1 MPLVKHVSGDH
12 YCYAEDA
19 GEGAWAYGPL
29 HHSEIPATAAAAMEI
44 LDAQSREAL
53 EADGAWLYGEVVANR
68 AFGVDY
74 PAPAPIFTGADI
86 GCYLDSA
93 RGVYIGEAVQASAT
107 LHGWSPANTGVVGGV
122 IPSDHE
128 DCKTGWTA
136 RGRAIFMSHSEDDHG
151 VLYDEATTEA
161 EDYLNGLTADDVWF
175 GSTESGDWGL
185 WPLTGN
191 EEES

>member
-29 HHSEIPATAAAAMEI
+29 HHSEIPATAAGAMEI
-44 LDAQSREAL
+44 LDAQSRESL
-53 EADGAWLYGEVVANR
+53 EADGAWLYDEVVANR

-74 PAPAPIFTGADI
+74 PAPDPIFTAADV

-93 RGVYIGEAVQASAT
+93 RGVYIGEEIQASAA
-107 LHGWSPANTGVVGGV
+107 LHGWAPADTGVVGGV

-128 DCKTGWTA
+128 ECKQPHQEA
-136 RGRAIFMSHSEDDHG
+136 DHG
-151 VLYDEATTEA
+151 TLYHEATNEA

-175 GSTESGDWGL
+175 GPTESGDWGL
-185 WPLTGN
+185 WPL
-191 EEES
+191 EEEKS